1 MLQNEVLSQKN
12 KTKLVLFSIK
22 DPVIV
27 DVSANMEAENFLNMV
42 IFIAKQEC
50 MINLD
55 CLLDGI

>member
-1 MLQNEVLSQKN
+1 MKSCLKKQN
-12 KTKLVLFSIK
+12 KTLLSIK

-27 DVSANMEAENFLNMV
+27 DVSASMKAENFLNMV